1 MNPIAPTGTA
11 LNAAP
16 TGSELARNLD
26 EVKPQPRARPAPRGT
41 AADLGRPSYRTDLQ
55 WAGGNGPK
63 SSTSTVSIQ
72 QTVKVKVD
80 PNTTATGTLRVLGYG
95 GRNGVQGTD
104 YRAAVGVNRTLP
116 SAPGTK
122 YTVDVTAGANLRQQ
136 QSPSFSDN
144 PSFDVTL
151 TGRGEWKASPGTT
164 VFAEASAKEVLAATS
179 QARGR
184 LTVGAVWKPDAG
196 TSVSAFAAG
205 EVRVDQSG
213 ARAGQATSF
222 MRTVGVDV
230 SVGLG
235 QDTQLVV
242 GAAHTWGGA
251 GSSTTPMDNDGLSGK
266 VLVRFGL

>member
-1 MNPIAPTGTA
+1 M
-11 LNAAP
+11 LFR
-16 TGSELARNLD
+16 S
-26 EVKPQPRARPAPRGT
+26 
-41 AADLGRPSYRTDLQ
+41 TDLQ

-63 SSTSTVSIQ
+63 SSTSAVSIQ
-72 QTVKVKVD
+72 QTFKTKVD
-80 PNTTATGTLRVLGYG
+80 PNTTATGTLRVIGYG
-95 GRNGVQGTD
+95 GRDGVKGTD
-104 YRAAVGVNRTLP
+104 YRGAIGITRTLP

-122 YTVDVTAGANLRQQ
+122 YTVDVTAGASLNQR

>member
-144 PSFDVTL
+144 PSFDVTD
-151 TGRGEWKASPGTT
+151 RK
-164 VFAEASAKEVLAATS
+164 
-179 QARGR
+179 
-184 LTVGAVWKPDAG
+184 
-196 TSVSAFAAG
+196 SV
-205 EVRVDQSG
+205 V
-213 ARAGQATSF
+213 
-222 MRTVGVDV
+222 
-230 SVGLG
+230 
-235 QDTQLVV
+235 
-242 GAAHTWGGA
+242 
-251 GSSTTPMDNDGLSGK
+251 
-266 VLVRFGL
+266 